1 MAKVT
6 MRMPEDFLLKISKLG
21 DKTDEIVP
29 KVLESGGEV
38 VLNEVKSKLK
48 SSIGR
53 NTKIRSRS
61 TGELVSSL
69 GLTPVLMDR
78 RGHHNIKVGFK
89 EPRSDGDSNAK
100 IANILE
106 YGRSNQAA
114 KPFLKPARRTSRGPC
129 IEAMKD
135 RFESEVKNL

>member
-38 VLNEVKSKLK
+38 VLKEVKSKLK
-48 SSIGR
+48 SSLGR

-135 RFESEVKNL
+135 RFETEVKNL

>member
-1 MAKVT
+1 MAKVI

-106 YGRSNQAA
+106 YGRSNQSA

-135 RFESEVKNL
+135 RFETEVKNL

>member
-6 MRMPEDFLLKISKLG
+6 MRIPEDFLLKISKLG

-38 VLNEVKSKLK
+38 VLNEVSSKLK
-48 SSIGR
+48 SSIGK

-106 YGRSNQAA
+106 YGRSNQAS
-114 KPFLKPARRTSRGPC
+114 KPFLKPSRITSRAPC
-129 IEAMKD
+129 IEALKD
-135 RFESEVKNL
+135 

>member
-38 VLNEVKSKLK
+38 VLKEVKSKLK

-114 KPFLKPARRTSRGPC
+114 KPFLKPASRTSRGPC

-135 RFESEVKNL
+135 RFETEVKNL

>member
-21 DKTDEIVP
+21 DKTDEIIP

-38 VLNEVKSKLK
+38 VLKEVKSNLK
-48 SSIGR
+48 SSIGKG
-53 NTKIRSRS
+53 TKIKSRS
-61 TGELVSSL
+61 TGELASSL

-106 YGRSNQAA
+106 YGRSNQPA
-114 KPFLKPARRTSRGPC
+114 KPFLKPARRTSRKPC
-129 IEAMKD
+129 IEAMKE
-135 RFESEVKNL
+135 RFDQEVNRI

>member
-135 RFESEVKNL
+135 RFETEVKNL

>member
-1 MAKVT
+1 ML
-6 MRMPEDFLLKISKLG
+6 F
-21 DKTDEIVP
+21 
-29 KVLESGGEV
+29 
-38 VLNEVKSKLK
+38 
-48 SSIGR
+48 
-53 NTKIRSRS
+53 RS
-61 TGELVSSL
+61 
-69 GLTPVLMDR
+69 PVLMDR

-135 RFESEVKNL
+135 RFETEIKNL